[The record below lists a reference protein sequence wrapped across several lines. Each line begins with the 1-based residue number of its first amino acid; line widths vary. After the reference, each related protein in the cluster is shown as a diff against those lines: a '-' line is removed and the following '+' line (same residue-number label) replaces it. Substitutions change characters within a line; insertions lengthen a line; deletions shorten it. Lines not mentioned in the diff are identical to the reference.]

1 MAASLIRFLFFLFCI
16 TLSAQELRPKNALPP
31 IFVDSLE
38 IKVLK
43 SNETSHNFDKVFG
56 QLNSFLPQDSIQERT
71 FPRDTYWILL
81 DFRDTPYFET
91 FYITFNSF
99 DYGSVYVNQ
108 NEAVTKLKIGQFDS
122 GKITKKIRF
131 SNYYSYI
138 AIQRH
143 QLLENRYLLLEVKR
157 VAFRENPKY
166 WNFTVSQKQPNTSIS
181 LENAKKQ
188 IPYILFSGF
197 CLVMLISAI
206 TLFFLRKRLEFIY
219 YAIYLAIIF
228 AYLIGSHLEPF
239 AYLFPDRYYIQ
250 HLFSQSFVFLSH
262 IAYCLF
268 LIKFL
273 DTKKN
278 FPAIVHQLIVATIF
292 INILCMLL
300 IFVFHYADYLIG
312 QIYLVDVFFKT
323 ITISSIFAALYVLYL
338 RPNKLIG
345 FIIVATLAIGFA
357 GLARIYLAEPEDG
370 LYLDSLYYLL
380 IGSFIEIVLFSVA
393 LNYKFYL
400 ELNENFRL
408 KEEAL
413 ENKIKALSAQINPHF
428 IFNALGSIQHLIL
441 RKENTAAIT
450 YLTKFSR
457 LARNTMESSVDGYAT
472 LDEEV
477 KMLKDYLELESLR
490 FDAVFSYDI
499 DVNDDV
505 NAAEIEI
512 PFMITQPFVEN
523 AIIHGILPKE
533 DGEKEVHI
541 HFEEKEELLVC
552 TIDDSGVGRMY
563 KKDAQTK
570 HGSNKKSRGIQVTK
584 ARLKTMAPSPGKL
597 EIVDKTN
604 ETGEALGTKVILYLP
619 LGLNAFSSN

>member
-1 MAASLIRFLFFLFCI
+1 
-16 TLSAQELRPKNALPP
+16 
-31 IFVDSLE
+31 
-38 IKVLK
+38 
-43 SNETSHNFDKVFG
+43 
-56 QLNSFLPQDSIQERT
+56 
-71 FPRDTYWILL
+71 
-81 DFRDTPYFET
+81 
-91 FYITFNSF
+91 
-99 DYGSVYVNQ
+99 
-108 NEAVTKLKIGQFDS
+108 
-122 GKITKKIRF
+122 
-131 SNYYSYI
+131 
-138 AIQRH
+138 
-143 QLLENRYLLLEVKR
+143 
-157 VAFRENPKY
+157 
-166 WNFTVSQKQPNTSIS
+166 
-181 LENAKKQ
+181 
-188 IPYILFSGF
+188 
-197 CLVMLISAI
+197 
-206 TLFFLRKRLEFIY
+206 
-219 YAIYLAIIF
+219 
-228 AYLIGSHLEPF
+228 
-239 AYLFPDRYYIQ
+239 
-250 HLFSQSFVFLSH
+250 
-262 IAYCLF
+262 
-268 LIKFL
+268 
-273 DTKKN
+273 
-278 FPAIVHQLIVATIF
+278 
-292 INILCMLL
+292 
-300 IFVFHYADYLIG
+300 
-312 QIYLVDVFFKT
+312 
-323 ITISSIFAALYVLYL
+323 
-338 RPNKLIG
+338 
-345 FIIVATLAIGFA
+345 
-357 GLARIYLAEPEDG
+357 
-370 LYLDSLYYLL
+370 
-380 IGSFIEIVLFSVA
+380 
-393 LNYKFYL
+393 
-400 ELNENFRL
+400 
-408 KEEAL
+408 
-413 ENKIKALSAQINPHF
+413 LSAQINPHF

-570 HGSNKKSRGIQVTK
+570 YGSNKKSRGIQVTK

>member
-1 MAASLIRFLFFLFCI
+1 MATSFIRYLLFLFCLTVYAKELKI
-16 TLSAQELRPKNALPP
+16 QNTPSSGSA
-31 IFVDSLE
+31 DSLK
-38 IKVLK
+38 IKILK
-43 SNETSHNFDKVFG
+43 STETLQDFQEVFG
-56 QLNSFLPQDSIQERT
+56 DLKSFLPQESIQEKT
-71 FPRDTYWILL
+71 YPKDTYWILL
-81 DFRDTPYFET
+81 DFTNIPRSET
-91 FYITFNSF
+91 SYIIFNSF
-99 DYGSVYVNQ
+99 DYGSVYLNQ
-108 NEAVTKLKIGQFDS
+108 NGQVQKQKIGQFDTE
-122 GKITKKIRF
+122 KISKKIRF

-138 AIQRH
+138 PLKKH
-143 QLLENRYLLLEVKR
+143 HLFENRYLLLKVKR
-157 VAFRENPKY
+157 ITFRENPKY
-166 WNFTVSQKQPNTSIS
+166 WSFTVTQNQPNTSIS

-197 CLVMLISAI
+197 CLVMLISAL
-206 TLFFLRKRLEFIY
+206 TLYFLRRKLEFIY

-239 AYLFPDRYYIQ
+239 GYLFPDKYYIQ
-250 HLFSQSFVFLSH
+250 HLFSQSLVFLSH
-262 IAYCLF
+262 VVYCLF

-278 FPAIVHQLIVATIF
+278 FPPIVHQLIIATVF
-292 INILCMLL
+292 INIVCILL
-300 IFVFHYADYLIG
+300 IFVFHYANYLIG

-338 RPNKLIG
+338 KPNKLVA
-345 FIIVATLAIGFA
+345 FIIIATLAIGFA

-380 IGSFIEIVLFSVA
+380 IGSFIEIVLFSIA

-413 ENKIKALSAQINPHF
+413 ENKIKALRAQINPHF

-441 RKENTAAIT
+441 RKENTVAIT

-490 FDAVFSYDI
+490 FDGVFSYNI
-499 DVNDDV
+499 EVNDTV
-505 NAAEIEI
+505 NSVEVEI

-533 DGEKEVHI
+533 DGEKKLNI
-541 HFEEKEELLVC
+541 HFEEREKLLVC
-552 TIDDSGVGRMY
+552 TIDDSGVGRIH
-563 KKDAQTK
+563 KKVTQTQYS
-570 HGSNKKSRGIQVTK
+570 SNKKSRGIQVTK
-584 ARLKTMAPSPGKL
+584 ARLKTMTPSPGKL
-597 EIVDKTN
+597 EIEDKTN

-619 LGLNAFSSN
+619 INLTVSS